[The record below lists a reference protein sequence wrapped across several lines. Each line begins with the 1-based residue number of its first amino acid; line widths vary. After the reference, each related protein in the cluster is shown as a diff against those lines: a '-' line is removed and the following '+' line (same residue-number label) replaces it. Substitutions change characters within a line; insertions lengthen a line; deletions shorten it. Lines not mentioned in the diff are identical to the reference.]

1 MAKYAGAVI
10 LAMHHPPF
18 SYAAPKKSGGAMGNH
33 GGSPAMLREIDAI
46 CKSTGVYPHA
56 FLSGHA
62 HNYQRFARSIRF
74 GGHQYEVPF
83 IVCGDGGHN
92 VNPLVR
98 GKAGVPVQE
107 PHFGA
112 DVSYLENKPAL
123 TSTGLILK
131 HYDDTNYGY
140 LRITVDKRSLQ
151 IGFHM
156 VNSNSLSQSRIDM
169 VTVDLKSHTVTGN

>member
-1 MAKYAGAVI
+1 
-10 LAMHHPPF
+10 
-18 SYAAPKKSGGAMGNH
+18 
-33 GGSPAMLREIDAI
+33 MLREIDAI
-46 CKSTGVYPHA
+46 CQSTGVYPHA

-74 GGHQYEVPF
+74 RSQQYEVPF

-98 GKAGVPVQE
+98 AKAGHPAEE
-107 PHFGA
+107 PPFGA
-112 DVSYLENKPAL
+112 DVHYLENKPAV

-131 HYDDTNYGY
+131 HYDDANYGY
-140 LRITVDKRSLQ
+140 LRITVDKRSLR

-156 VNSNSLSQSRIDM
+156 VNANRLPQSRVDM
-169 VTVDLKSHTVTGN
+169 VTVDLASHTVVGN